1 MAWRCALLAVP
12 LVAASCGAGGGS
24 DSSGVL
30 AAEFSDYESGE
41 PATLGEYDGMPLVVN
56 LWAAW
61 CPSCIHEMP
70 DFERVSQEFLGE
82 VEFVGIGIDDD
93 RGAAEQLVDET
104 GVTYRLGFDD
114 DGVFTDLLGAVAMPT
129 TAFISADGEVIEV
142 RGGQL
147 SADALRA
154 QIEEHLLGGG
164 SGNIVTPGIEVTAAA
179 SDAADTFDPAYLNPE
194 AGSFPALDDPVLVPA
209 ASATWMRSDD
219 IVMGIAAPSGE
230 AQAYPVDQMAYHHVA
245 NTRLA
250 GEPFVVTY

>member
-41 PATLGEYDGMPLVVN
+41 PAMLGEFDGMPLVVN

-70 DFERVSQEFLGE
+70 DFERVSQEYLGE

-114 DGVFTDLLGAVAMPT
+114 DGVFTDLLRIDRQLITTVGASPT
-129 TAFISADGEVIEV
+129 FGPCKTESSVRTIPAPDLVLDELARHLEQFGPGADGLVFTD
-142 RGGQL
+142 RKG
-147 SADALRA
+147 
-154 QIEEHLLGGG
+154 
-164 SGNIVTPGIEVTAAA
+164 
-179 SDAADTFDPAYLNPE
+179 DPINRTQ
-194 AGSFPALDDPVLVPA
+194 
-209 ASATWMRSDD
+209 SAT
-219 IVMGIAAPSGE
+219 SGDV
-230 AQAYPVDQMAYHHVA
+230 QPPRPMSSGSHR
-245 NTRLA
+245 TI
-250 GEPFVVTY
+250 